1 MHEYDTV
8 LKALLQSPQNTTFEK
23 ITDAKIDRWLNVE
36 FPEVQQTRVDMLG
49 VTLPRERFVGLE
61 LQSKNDMK
69 LPLRMAEYALRTYRL
84 HDAFPDQYVLYVGD
98 EPMRMPAELAGPN
111 FFCRYAIFDIR
122 TLDEESLSRNT
133 RKTGSVS
140 STPPKELA
148 GFSIVWRRAAA
159 PFALLNS
166 SFSNDSILAILT
178 HHRDRRRTIRRILQR
193 IATLE
198 SGLRDDALKKLMI
211 LAGLRKLGDAIRN
224 EVKHMPILDDIMDHD
239 FLGPLIRQGRQEGI
253 IRGELTILRHQL
265 RKRFGE
271 LPAWVDDRLT
281 NLSTSELE
289 DLSLRLFDAKSID
302 ELFVR

>member
-111 FFCRYAIFDIR
+111 FFCRYTIFDIR
-122 TLDEESLSRNT
+122 TLDEESL
-133 RKTGSVS
+133 
-140 STPPKELA
+140 
-148 GFSIVWRRAAA
+148 
-159 PFALLNS
+159 LNS
-166 SFSNDSILAILT
+166 PFSNDSILAILT

-271 LPAWVDDRLT
+271 LPAWVEDRLT